1 MHLRLGGKVG
11 EGLTESDIYMDILRD
26 QEVKKKSKKV
36 KKLKKE
42 KKKKSKRRK
51 SRDSEDEDAASDNK
65 AADLDSDEELFRFFE
80 EQPETKK
87 SKRRS
92 GEKER
97 QVSGSGDGEANKPV
111 RKRFVRAKFDSD
123 DLDLESE
130 NIASRDSEEVSSG
143 KKKLKGKRRTSNEV
157 SREKQLL
164 ADLSTSSLETLLSR
178 ARSTK
183 KAQICSRK

>member
-1 MHLRLGGKVG
+1 MG
-11 EGLTESDIYMDILRD
+11 RD

-42 KKKKSKRRK
+42 KKKKSKRR
-51 SRDSEDEDAASDNK
+51 
-65 AADLDSDEELFRFFE
+65 
-80 EQPETKK
+80 
-87 SKRRS
+87 S

-97 QVSGSGDGEANKPV
+97 QVSGSGDGDANKPV

-143 KKKLKGKRRTSNEV
+143 KKKLKGKRRTSNEG
-157 SREKQLL
+157 SLDEQLL

-183 KAQICSRK
+183 KAQIC

>member
-1 MHLRLGGKVG
+1 M
-11 EGLTESDIYMDILRD
+11 
-26 QEVKKKSKKV
+26 

-51 SRDSEDEDAASDNK
+51 SRESDDEDAVSDSK
-65 AADLDSDEELFRFFE
+65 AVDLDSDEELFRFFE

-130 NIASRDSEEVSSG
+130 NIASRDSEEASSG
-143 KKKLKGKRRTSNEV
+143 KKKLKVKRRTSNEV

>member
-1 MHLRLGGKVG
+1 MEKSTNQIIKVI
-11 EGLTESDIYMDILRD
+11 TQCFYISITDYILFNLYR
-26 QEVKKKSKKV
+26 
-36 KKLKKE
+36 
-42 KKKKSKRRK
+42 
-51 SRDSEDEDAASDNK
+51 
-65 AADLDSDEELFRFFE
+65 
-80 EQPETKK
+80 
-87 SKRRS
+87 
-92 GEKER
+92 
-97 QVSGSGDGEANKPV
+97 
-111 RKRFVRAKFDSD
+111 
-123 DLDLESE
+123 SE